1 VVTCQLYLQTP
12 IHWHEISLTRFM
24 DKSLQYPIPVVDIFA
39 GPGGLSEGF
48 SALRDKDNH
57 QIFRICISIEKDDNA
72 HNTLLLRSFFRQ
84 FSRTDVPDEY
94 YQYLRGGIDRN
105 TLFTNY
111 PDQARKAA
119 EEACHLEL
127 GKDTRE
133 EAKRKIEEAKG
144 SADIWVLIGG
154 PPCQAYSIAGRSRMR
169 GKEAADHEK
178 FEKDEKH
185 YLYREYLRIIA
196 HHWPAVFVM
205 ENVKGLLS
213 SKIRDEKIFHKM
225 LTDLE
230 APADAV
236 AEYDSVS
243 KGKRSFN
250 YRIFS
255 FTVPAALI
263 DDLEPEDMVIKSED
277 YGIPQARHRVILLG
291 IRSDLLPLTPDILR
305 KKSEVTVSQV
315 ISGLPPLRSGL
326 TRRKDFPERWLK
338 TLSSVTKRKW
348 MSEFNCNGHARL
360 HGRIVSA
367 ISQLSLPEHDLGGE
381 FIEAEIDVD
390 RYRDWYLD
398 RRMKGV
404 CNHSARM
411 HMRKDLFRYLFAAC
425 FADVYERSPL
435 LCDFPKELLP
445 QHKNAKKA
453 VKESMFSDRFRVQRW
468 DRPATTITS
477 HIRKDGHYFI
487 HPDPLQCRSFTVR
500 EAARIQTFPDN
511 YYFEGNRTSQYQ
523 QVGNAVPP
531 LLAKQIAEIVHRVLQ
546 QAAEQMN

>member
-1 VVTCQLYLQTP
+1 
-12 IHWHEISLTRFM
+12 M
-24 DKSLQYPIPVVDIFA
+24 DKSALLYPIPVVDIFA

-48 SALRDKDNH
+48 SALKDRDNH
-57 QIFRICISIEKDDNA
+57 QVFRICISIEKDDDA
-72 HNTLLLRSFFRQ
+72 HSTLLLRSFFRQ
-84 FSRTDVPDEY
+84 FSRADVPDEY
-94 YQYLRGGIDRN
+94 YQYLRGEIDRT
-105 TLFTNY
+105 TLFTTY
-111 PDQARKAA
+111 SEQARKAA
-119 EEACHLEL
+119 AEACHLEL

-133 EAKRKIEEAKG
+133 EAKRKIGEAKG

-154 PPCQAYSIAGRSRMR
+154 PPCQAYSLAGRARMR
-169 GKEAADHEK
+169 GKQAADHEK
-178 FEKDEKH
+178 FENDERH

-196 HHWPAVFVM
+196 DHWPAVFVM

-213 SKIRDEKIFHKM
+213 SKIREEKIFHKM
-225 LTDLE
+225 LSDLE

-243 KGKRSFN
+243 KSECFFN

-255 FTVPAALI
+255 LVVPAGLI
-263 DDLEPEDMVIKSED
+263 DDLDPEDMVIKSED

-291 IRSDLLPLTPDILR
+291 IRSDLLPFTPDILR
-305 KKSEVTVSQV
+305 KKPEVTVSEV

-326 TRRKDFPERWLK
+326 TRRKDFPERWMN

-348 MSEFNCNGHARL
+348 LSEFSGNGHSRL
-360 HGRIVSA
+360 YKKIVA
-367 ISQLSLPEHDLGGE
+367 AVGQLRPPEHDLGDE
-381 FIEAEIDVD
+381 FIEAEADVD

-398 RRMKGV
+398 RRIKGV

-425 FADVYERSPL
+425 YADVYERSPK

-453 VKESMFSDRFRVQRW
+453 VKESMFSDRFRVQLW
-468 DRPATTITS
+468 NRPATTVTS
-477 HIRKDGHYFI
+477 HISKDGHYFI

-531 LLAKQIAEIVHRVLQ
+531 LLARQIAEVVHRVLLK
-546 QAAEQMN
+546 AID